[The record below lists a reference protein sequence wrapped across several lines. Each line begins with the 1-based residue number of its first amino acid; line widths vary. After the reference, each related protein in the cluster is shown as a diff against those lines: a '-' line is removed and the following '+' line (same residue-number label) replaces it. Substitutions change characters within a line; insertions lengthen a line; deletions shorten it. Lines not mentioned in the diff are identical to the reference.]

1 MPPFIGNARAL
12 AALQRCLAGEAPPH
26 AYLFSGPDH
35 VGKATLALWLAQALN
50 CERAVGAGHEAPL
63 PGDDGQ
69 RETDVV
75 AEHAAPLRPQG
86 GAPCGECRACTRIA
100 AGIHSDV
107 QTISVE

>member
-86 GAPCGECRACTRIA
+86 GRGLRGLGVRDTHQGERLVYVGR
-100 AGIHSDV
+100 
-107 QTISVE
+107 